1 MGTDCKDRVAT
12 AAVLGQSW
20 EELRVVMLSPPKAS
34 EFALS
39 PNPMSGMQFW
49 EGKMIPGKPSRAAES
64 PKGKTSFLC
73 AGLKPRCA
81 LRKGLLPS
89 AQAGITGFDPCR
101 AQSWTG
107 MILVAFFPTQDVL

>member
-49 EGKMIPGKPSRAAES
+49 EGKMIPGKPSRAAEDPRIS
-64 PKGKTSFLC
+64 KRQNHLPVCRIKAQVCTQKGAAPIS
-73 AGLKPRCA
+73 
-81 LRKGLLPS
+81 
-89 AQAGITGFDPCR
+89 TGWDY
-101 AQSWTG
+101 W
-107 MILVAFFPTQDVL
+107 V